1 MRPKPTCLRRLS
13 LILYIFFCL
22 APSLAAAPARKGLLN
37 LRQPDGSVVQAYLTG
52 DENGHLVLTPDGCSL
67 MQDAEGW
74 WCYARYDYYGHRLNT
89 GEHAGAPDT
98 PGEVIAA
105 SRSIPYDLLR
115 QRRAARIR
123 RMQPLRAKQLARTR
137 AGEGEGG
144 GVRHGLIILA
154 EFPNLRFTY
163 SRQDFVKLIN
173 GEGPTTALSYFK
185 DQWKDNYTFR
195 FDITEVVTLPHEY
208 AFYGANKDNGED
220 SNAPQMIID
229 ACAAVGPEINFADYD
244 YDGDGEVENV
254 FVFYAGPNESEG
266 AGDNYVWPHM
276 WYVQSGAGLSYQRDG
291 VTIDNYACT
300 SECRLND
307 DQTDFTALATIG
319 TFCHEYTHTFG
330 IPDLYD
336 TDDEDSGGNAEAMWN
351 SIDLMD
357 AGNHND
363 RGKTPPGYSAVER
376 WFFGMSEGKPLTEGT
391 HTLRPVQENGEFF
404 ILETD
409 HEDEIFLFEC
419 RQASGWDYYIGG
431 NGLLIYHIDWSTR
444 PAGESTSAGKVV
456 TAWDRWDLNEV
467 NARPERQC
475 IDLIEPDPD
484 SRERYQ
490 AAVKNR
496 NYQAIYTLASH
507 AFWPFEDASVYTC
520 DTNPAFT
527 FWSDAD
533 SPLGLTD
540 IRRNADGSVTF
551 TVFNA
556 QEDKAPAVKIDQQ
569 VVFQDASIIQWSS
582 LDPSFT
588 GNSYIRYGQTDAAQ
602 LTEVEVRPYETGKY
616 AFVIDGLQPSKAYK
630 VQLLCRRGNIPG
642 PVNGNAS
649 FTTKS
654 DKKAGSYPYIYL
666 KDVSRGTGG
675 SFAPDAP
682 IALRVYNAPDAV
694 NVTWYFDGQRITPGA
709 DGYYHLT
716 RSGTLKAVVTYT
728 DSSEIITKKIVV
740 K

>member
-1 MRPKPTCLRRLS
+1 MRPKPTYLRRLS

-22 APSLAAAPARKGLLN
+22 APSLQAAPARKGLLN

-123 RMQPLRAKQLARTR
+123 RMQPLRQRELARTRTRTR
-137 AGEGEGG
+137 AGETGD
-144 GVRHGLIILA
+144 VRHELIILA
-154 EFPNLRFTY
+154 QFQDLPFRY
-163 SRQDFVKLIN
+163 SRDEIVRLLN
-173 GEGPTTALSYFK
+173 GDNPTSVRSYFN
-185 DQWKDNYTFR
+185 DQWNGVCSFQ
-195 FDITEVVTLPHEY
+195 FDITDIVTLPE
-208 AFYGANKDNGED
+208 AFAYYGKNNDEGYDLQPEK
-220 SNAPQMIID
+220 MIVD
-229 ACAAVGPEINFADYD
+229 ACKAVEDRVDFSAYD
-244 YDGDGEVENV
+244 QDGDGEVDRV
-254 FVFYAGPNESEG
+254 FVFYAGPNEAER
-266 AGDNYVWPHM
+266 AGEDYVWPHQ
-276 WYVQSGAGLSYQRDG
+276 WYLVDAGQIYRPDDVL
-291 VTIDNYACT
+291 VNNYACT
-300 SECRLND
+300 SELTYD
-307 DQTDFTALATIG
+307 GLGSTSFTTLASIG
-319 TFCHEYTHTFG
+319 TSCHEYTHTFG

-336 TDDEDSGGNAEAMWN
+336 TDDDEESVSGYAEGLWR

-357 AGNHND
+357 AGNYND
-363 RGKTPPGYSAVER
+363 EGKTPPNYSAVER
-376 WFFGMSEGKPLTEGT
+376 WLFNLSSGKPLKEGT
-391 HTLRPVQENGEFF
+391 LTLDPVQKNGDFYY
-404 ILETD
+404 LETD
-409 HEDEIFLFEC
+409 VEGEIYLFEC
-419 RQASGWDYYIGG
+419 RQESGWDTYIGG
-431 NGLLIYHIDWSTR
+431 SGLLIYHIDYS
-444 PAGESTSAGKVV
+444 ENVQ
-456 TAWDRWDLNEV
+456 DRWKLLNTV
-467 NARPERQC
+467 NTDPNHQC
-475 IDLIEPDPD
+475 VDLIEPDPD
-484 SRERYQ
+484 ARQLYLD
-490 AAVKNR
+490 NR
-496 NYQAIYTLASH
+496 RNPDALRLLASH
-507 AFWPFEDASVYTC
+507 AFWPYEDVSVYTC

-527 FWSDAD
+527 FWSGAD

-540 IRRNADGSVTF
+540 IRRKADGSVTF

-556 QEDKAPAVKIDQQ
+556 LEDKAPAVKIDNQIR
-569 VVFQDASIIQWSS
+569 FQDASIIQWSS

-588 GNSYIRYGQTDAAQ
+588 GNSIIRYGLNNYGAQ

-616 AFVIDGLQPSKAYK
+616 AFVIDGLKPSTAYK

-642 PVNGNAS
+642 PVNGKAS

-716 RSGTLKAVVTYT
+716 RSGTLKAVVTYA